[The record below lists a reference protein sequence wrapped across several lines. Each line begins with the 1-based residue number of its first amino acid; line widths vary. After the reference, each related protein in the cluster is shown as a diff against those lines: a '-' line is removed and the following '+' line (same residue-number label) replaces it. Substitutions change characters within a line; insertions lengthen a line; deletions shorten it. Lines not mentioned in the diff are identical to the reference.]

1 MRMLG
6 TLISRR
12 TLLVLP
18 FLFGW
23 PFRSTVWSHVR
34 RTASS
39 QETERKHQLLIRKRP
54 SETGGLAD
62 AIVIKDAELFFLA
75 GHDGDVPVENG
86 HGLGLYYRDCRYLN
100 GYEIRLGNAPLS
112 TVAATAGRGFMAKF
126 ALVNLKM
133 KTGTGAVIQ
142 REEIEVQWHRLIDSD
157 AQVLNELLIIHNFA
171 RQTVEFPLTLT
182 FKAEFEDLYAVR
194 GFFSQRLGVLHEPTW
209 KNNALHFHYEGK
221 DGLYRSLSVHFSLV
235 PETRNAT
242 TASFR
247 FTLAPHQVGRLQVS
261 LRIRESAEPV
271 TLDSAHDAWPDIRQL
286 ESKLQDASDK
296 WVNSVTD
303 IFSDSLLLEEVVD
316 RSFRDLRMLRM
327 RMEQQA
333 FYAAGAPWFAALFGR
348 DSLITALQMLAYD
361 PEISEQTLRLLAK
374 YQGQR
379 VDESRD
385 EQPGKILHELRVGE
399 AAHVGLIPHT
409 PYYGS
414 VDATPLFLILV
425 ARHASW
431 TGSLDLFHE
440 LRQPIDAALE
450 WVSRYGDLRN
460 DGYLSYFSTAENG
473 LENQGWKDSGD
484 GIVNPDGTLA
494 SPPIAVVEAQGYAYQ
509 AKLGIADLYER
520 AGEAPRARQLR
531 AEAAELQARF
541 NRDFWLPGKNFYA
554 LALQKD
560 GSPVAVIT
568 SNPGHALWAGI
579 ADPEKAKATV
589 ERLMK
594 DDMFSGWGIRTLSET
609 EVAYNPLGYHLG
621 TIWPHDTSLIM
632 AGFRRYGFD
641 QEAVRLFEGLV
652 KAAAHFKAYQLPELF
667 AGFSQKEYDVP
678 VPYSAANHPQAWAA
692 GAIPYMIETSLGL
705 MPDAFERRLRIIRPI
720 LPEFLDE
727 LEVHRL
733 RVRDAQVDLRFER
746 TAEGSVRVSILKLK
760 GQLDVLV
767 NQ

>member
-1 MRMLG
+1 MIW
-6 TLISRR
+6 TSISRR
-12 TLLVLP
+12 TCLVLP
-18 FLFGW
+18 LLFGLPW
-23 PFRSTVWSHVR
+23 WSTARSHVH

-39 QETERKHQLLIRKRP
+39 QEPERKSQLLLQRRP
-54 SETGGLAD
+54 SDAGGLAD
-62 AIVIKDAELFFLA
+62 AIVIKDADFFFLA
-75 GHDGDVPVENG
+75 GHDGAVPLEDG
-86 HGLGLYYRDCRYLN
+86 HGLGLYYRDCRYLS
-100 GYEIRLGNAPLS
+100 GYEVRLGNAPLS

-126 ALVNLKM
+126 ELVNLKM

-157 AQVLNELLIIHNFA
+157 AQVLNELLVIHNFA
-171 RQTVEFPLTLT
+171 RQTAEFPLTLT
-182 FKAEFEDLYAVR
+182 FKAAFEDLYAVR
-194 GFFSQRLGVLHEPTW
+194 GFFSQKLGVLHEPTW
-209 KNNALHFHYEGK
+209 TDNVLHFQYEGK

-235 PETRNAT
+235 PETMNAT
-242 TASFR
+242 TALFR
-247 FTLAPHQVGRLQVS
+247 FTLAPHQIVR
-261 LRIRESAEPV
+261 LRIALRIQESAEPV
-271 TLDSAHDAWPDIRQL
+271 RDDPVPYGWPDIRQL
-286 ESKLQDASDK
+286 ESKLQDASEK

-333 FYAAGAPWFAALFGR
+333 FYAAGTPWFAALFGR

-361 PEISEQTLRLLAK
+361 PDISEQTLRLLAK

-385 EQPGKILHELRVGE
+385 EQPGKILHELRIGE
-399 AAHVGLIPHT
+399 AAHIGLIPHS

-425 ARHASW
+425 ARHAAW
-431 TGSLDLFHE
+431 TGTLDLFHE
-440 LRQPIDAALE
+440 LRQPINAALE
-450 WVSRYGDLRN
+450 WVSRYGDLQSG
-460 DGYLSYFSTAENG
+460 GYLSYFSTAENG
-473 LENQGWKDSGD
+473 IENQGWKDSGD
-484 GIVNPDGTLA
+484 AIVNPDGTLA

-520 AGEAPRARQLR
+520 AGETGRARQLR
-531 AEAAELQARF
+531 MEAAELQARF

-554 LALQKD
+554 LAIQKD
-560 GSPVAVIT
+560 GSPVKVIT

-594 DDMFSGWGIRTLSET
+594 DDMFSGWGIRTLSEV

-667 AGFSQKEYDVP
+667 AGFSQKEYDLP
-678 VPYSAANHPQAWAA
+678 IPYPDANHPQAWAA

-705 MPDAFERRLRIIRPI
+705 VPEAFERRLRIIRPM

-727 LEVHRL
+727 IEVHRL
-733 RVRDAQVDLRFER
+733 RVRDAQIDLRFER
-746 TAEGSVRVSILKLK
+746 TPEGSVRVSILRLK
-760 GQLDVLV
+760 GQLKVLV
-767 NQ
+767 DQ